1 MPAPTTAAVTS
12 KKRKNVK
19 SSAVPSSKRR
29 AVAETESPNAIAD
42 IQQLEDQISESRK
55 YYNNIATLIS
65 MLNVDGSSKPNMAV
79 AVALCRVFSR
89 LIAGGNLTETSRAA
103 ENEKIIVAWLK
114 ERCREYQKLL
124 LSIIRE
130 CDSSS
135 QVRISPNWTNSYGTN
150 PQQISALT
158 LCLCLINER
167 ATHLP
172 GDNTQEWTSGLFKG
186 VFEAVVEAQNG
197 QAVLSEFIEKAK
209 EFEDVRYYTFMQL
222 AEYADTEQPS
232 ETLDVLISI
241 LSACDSVP
249 GAEHEFE
256 SFYTESSK
264 QNKKV
269 LSVNSHKKRAQDAW
283 LAILRNNLS
292 QSQRKTLLR
301 IMVHNIEPWFN
312 RPELLMDFLTDSYNV
327 GGATSLLALSGLFYL
342 IQEKNLD
349 YPQFYQKLY
358 SLLDADLLHSK
369 HRSRFFRLMNTFL
382 ASTHLPAALIAS
394 FLKRLS
400 RLSLNAPPTAIVAI
414 VPFMYNLLKEHP
426 TCAFM
431 MHRNIRDEGLKAQ
444 IEAEGMDDPF
454 DPTEPDPTRTNAIES
469 SLWEIETLQSHYH
482 PNVAAIANIIS
493 EQFTKQFYNLEDFL
507 DYTYQGML
515 QGELGTEDK
524 PFKRTPVVEY
534 QIPRRI
540 FTDRLLEEDGGQD
553 SGPGSYVRGL
563 WDFA

>member
-1 MPAPTTAAVTS
+1 MPAPTVKPVAS

-19 SSAVPSSKRR
+19 EAAVPSSKRR
-29 AVAETESPNAIAD
+29 AVADPDRAD
-42 IQQLEDQISESRK
+42 ATANIQELEDQISESRK

-65 MLNVDGSSKPNMAV
+65 MLSTDEAAKKPNMAV

-89 LIAGGNLTETSRAA
+89 LIAGGNMTETSRAA
-103 ENEKIIVAWLK
+103 ENEKVIVAWLK

-130 CDSSS
+130 SDSSS
-135 QVRISPNWTNSYGTN
+135 Q
-150 PQQISALT
+150 QITALT

-172 GDNTQEWTSGLFKG
+172 GEDIQVWSSGLFKG
-186 VFEAVVEAQNG
+186 VFESVVEATNG
-197 QAVLSEFIEKAK
+197 QAVLSEFIEKTK
-209 EFEDVRYYTFMQL
+209 EFEDVRYFTFMQL
-222 AEYADTEQPS
+222 AEYATTERSS
-232 ETLDVLISI
+232 ETIDLLISI
-241 LSACDSVP
+241 LSASDSVP
-249 GAEHEFE
+249 GPEHEFE
-256 SFYTESSK
+256 SLYTQSSQK
-264 QNKKV
+264 NKKV
-269 LSVNSHKKRAQDAW
+269 VSVNSQKKRAQDAW

-292 QSQRKTLLR
+292 QSQRKNLLR

-327 GGATSLLALSGLFYL
+327 GGATSLLALSGLFFL

-349 YPQFYQKLY
+349 YPQFYHKLY

-382 ASTHLPAALIAS
+382 ASTHLPATLIAS
-394 FLKRLS
+394 FIKRLS
-400 RLSLNAPPTAIVAI
+400 RLALNAPPPAIVAI

-426 TCAFM
+426 TCALM
-431 MHRNIRDEGLKAQ
+431 MHRNVRPESLKAQ
-444 IEAEGMDDPF
+444 LEAEGMDDPF
-454 DPTEPDPTRTNAIES
+454 DPSETDPVRTNAIES

-482 PNVAAIANIIS
+482 PNVAAIARIIS

-515 QGELGTEDK
+515 QAELGTEDR

-534 QIPRRI
+534 QIPKRI

-553 SGPGSYVRGL
+553 TAPGSLVREL
-563 WDFA
+563 WGFA